1 MTINQN
7 LKNYAIK
14 KSLNGLIYVLPTV
27 SDEKLLNFAERYVG
41 TIAWPPGRDFM
52 RAFVLQIKKYLPDLS
67 KPVRKSAVNFV
78 SDALF
83 YKGPLREAFERET
96 GFSPPLL
103 LVISPTVRCNL
114 RCTGCYAGQ
123 YSKEEDLPAELVNR
137 VLEEAKAMGIY
148 FVVISGGEPF
158 SWQPLMSIF
167 EKHPELTFMIYTNGT
182 LITADVARTLSQ
194 LGNAMPCI
202 SVEGFEAETEKRRGP
217 GVYRK
222 VLTAM
227 ANLRKEGCLFAF
239 SATATQYNN
248 DLLVSNEF
256 VDFYRDQGCF
266 FGWYFNYVP
275 IGSKPD
281 LEFIPTPAQR
291 EYRRQRMNELRAER
305 RMLLSDFWNDGPL
318 VGCCLAGGHSYLHI
332 NSHGDVEP
340 CVFVHFAVDNIKEKS
355 LRQVLE
361 SDFFRGI
368 RERQPYGENLLR
380 PCMIIDHP
388 QVLRELVAEYKPRAT
403 HPEAEGVLDVLAED
417 LDAYSAEYAAISDP
431 IWEREYAA
439 EEDMQGGCSSA

>member
-7 LKNYAIK
+7 LRNYAIK

-52 RAFVLQIKKYLPDLS
+52 RAMLLQIKKYLPGLS
-67 KPVRKSAVNFV
+67 KPVRKSALNFV

-83 YKGPLREAFERET
+83 YKGPLREAFEAET

-114 RCTGCYAGQ
+114 RCKDCYAGK
-123 YSKEEDLPAELVNR
+123 YSKKDDLSEELVNR
-137 VLEEAKAMGIY
+137 VLDEAKAMGIY

-158 SWQPLMSIF
+158 SWKPLLGIL
-167 EKHPELTFMIYTNGT
+167 EKHADLTFMIYTNGT
-182 LITADVARTLSQ
+182 LITADVAKRLSQ

-239 SATATQYNN
+239 SATATRDNN
-248 DLLVSNEF
+248 ELLVSDEF

-266 FGWYFNYVP
+266 FGWYFNYMP

-332 NSHGDVEP
+332 NSQGDVEP

-355 LRQVLE
+355 LREVLE

-388 QVLRELVAEYKPRAT
+388 HVLRELVAEYGPHAT
-403 HPEAEGVLDVLAED
+403 HPEAEGILDILVED

-431 IWEREYAA
+431 VWESQYAMP
-439 EEDMQGGCSSA
+439 EDSQKNRSSA

>member
-1 MTINQN
+1 MTINHN

-41 TIAWPPGRDFM
+41 TIAWPTGRDFM
-52 RAFVLQIKKYLPDLS
+52 RAMLLQIKKYLPGLS
-67 KPVRKSAVNFV
+67 KPVRRSAINFV

-83 YKGPLREAFERET
+83 YKGPLRDAFERET

-114 RCTGCYAGQ
+114 QCKDCYAGM
-123 YSKEEDLPAELVNR
+123 YSKEGDLSEELVDR
-137 VLEEAKAMGIY
+137 VLSEAKAMGIY

-158 SWQPLMSIF
+158 TWRPLLDVL
-167 EKHPELTFMIYTNGT
+167 EKHADLTFMIYTNGT
-182 LITADVARTLSQ
+182 FITADVAARLSE

-217 GVYRK
+217 GVYPK
-222 VLTAM
+222 VLQAM
-227 ANLRKEGCLFAF
+227 ANLRDAGCLFAF
-239 SATATQYNN
+239 SATATRENN
-248 DLLVSNEF
+248 ELLVSDEF
-256 VDFYRDQGCF
+256 VDFYREQGCF
-266 FGWYFNYVP
+266 FGWYFNYMP

-281 LEFIPTPAQR
+281 LEFVPTPEQR
-291 EYRRQRMNELRAER
+291 EYRRKRMNELRRER

-332 NSHGDVEP
+332 NSRGDVEP

-355 LRQVLE
+355 LREVLD

-388 QVLRELVAEYKPRAT
+388 HVLRELVREYQPRAT
-403 HPEAEGVLDVLAED
+403 HPEAEGVLHELREE
-417 LDAYSAEYAAISDP
+417 LDSYAAAYAAISDP
-431 IWEREYAA
+431 VWEREYEIAHEAA
-439 EEDMQGGCSSA
+439 DNSSRA